1 MKNIDLQIDEDYGLQ
16 TNPDLHDLV
25 VGDVTLQ
32 NQALI
37 LQAQKGEWKE
47 KPMVGCGIGDMTN
60 DEDTGSWK
68 RAIREELG
76 RDGLKVS
83 QLKINGEQIE
93 IEADYENH

>member
-1 MKNIDLQIDEDYGLQ
+1 MKNIDIQIDEDYGLQ

-93 IEADYENH
+93 IEADYEKH

>member
-1 MKNIDLQIDEDYGLQ
+1 MKNIDLQIDENYSLVTDA
-16 TNPDLHDLV
+16 TAHDLV

-47 KPMVGCGIGDMTN
+47 KPMLGCGIGDMTN

-76 RDGLKVS
+76 RDGIKVN
-83 QLKINGEQIE
+83 QLKILGEKIE
-93 IEADYENH
+93 IDADYENH

>member
-1 MKNIDLQIDEDYGLQ
+1 MKNIDLQIDENYGLQ
-16 TNPDLHDLV
+16 TSPDLHDLV

-93 IEADYENH
+93 IEADYEKH

>member
-1 MKNIDLQIDEDYGLQ
+1 MKNIDIQIDEDYGLQ

>member
-1 MKNIDLQIDEDYGLQ
+1 MKNIDLQIDEDYGLM
-16 TNPDLHDLV
+16 TDTAAHDLV
-25 VGDVTLQ
+25 VGDVTYQ

-47 KPMVGCGIGDMTN
+47 KPMLGCGIGDMTN
-60 DEDTGSWK
+60 DEDTGNWK

-76 RDGLKVS
+76 RDGIKVK

-93 IEADYENH
+93 IDADYENN